1 MHLCLF
7 TDLQIIATITVLSF
21 FRGDSNNLYTAKSDL
36 TVSTLLSKIGLEL
49 QIHRQF
55 FVAKIWQMSDM
66 TENIV
71 LIVTVV

>member
-7 TDLQIIATITVLSF
+7 TDLQIIATITVLLC

-36 TVSTLLSKIGLEL
+36 TVSTLLSNVGLEL

-55 FVAKIWQMSDM
+55 FVAKIWQMS
-66 TENIV
+66 I
-71 LIVTVV
+71 

>member
-7 TDLQIIATITVLSF
+7 TDLQIIATITVLLF
-21 FRGDSNNLYTAKSDL
+21 FRGDSNNLYTAKNDL

-55 FVAKIWQMSDM
+55 FAAKIWQMS
-66 TENIV
+66 I
-71 LIVTVV
+71 

>member
-7 TDLQIIATITVLSF
+7 TDLQTITVLSF

-49 QIHRQF
+49 QIYRQF
-55 FVAKIWQMSDM
+55 FVAKIWQMS
-66 TENIV
+66 I
-71 LIVTVV
+71 

>member
-7 TDLQIIATITVLSF
+7 TDLQIIAAITVLSF

-55 FVAKIWQMSDM
+55 FVAKIWQMS
-66 TENIV
+66 I
-71 LIVTVV
+71 